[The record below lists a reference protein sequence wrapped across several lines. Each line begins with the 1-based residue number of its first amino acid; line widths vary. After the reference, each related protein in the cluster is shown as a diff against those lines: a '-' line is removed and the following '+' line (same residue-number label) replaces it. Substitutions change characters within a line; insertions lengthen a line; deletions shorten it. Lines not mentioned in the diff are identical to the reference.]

1 MSQNRR
7 IVLWRH
13 GRTEWNASR
22 RFQGQ
27 TDIPLD
33 EVGIAQAHNAAEQL
47 ATLKPSRIISSD
59 LQRAFVTAQT
69 LGDLCNLPVITDAGL
84 RETYAGAWEGLSRD
98 VIMRDYGDELAAWAA
113 GSNLKPGSNGETRT
127 EVADRMMTVITR
139 ELEQVKK
146 GQTIVV
152 VTHGGSARA
161 VIAQLIGLPPEHWA
175 VLGVLTNCAW
185 SVLTEKDSAYGPPW
199 RLQEYNAGSLPVPAL
214 ADDR

>member
-1 MSQNRR
+1 VTSHRR

-33 EVGIAQAHNAAEQL
+33 QIGIAQARHAAEQL
-47 ATLKPSRIISSD
+47 ATLQPRRIISSD

-69 LGDLCNLPVITDAGL
+69 LSDLCNVPVISDPGL
-84 RETYAGAWEGLSRD
+84 RETFAGVWEGLTREEI
-98 VIMRDYGDELAAWAA
+98 VRDYGNELAAWAA
-113 GSNLKPGSNGETRT
+113 GSDLRPGGNGESRT
-127 EVADRMMTVITR
+127 EVAARMLTVINR
-139 ELEQVKK
+139 ELEHVGT

-175 VLGVLTNCAW
+175 ALGVLTNCAW
-185 SVLTEKDSAYGPPW
+185 SVLTEKDSEFGPPW